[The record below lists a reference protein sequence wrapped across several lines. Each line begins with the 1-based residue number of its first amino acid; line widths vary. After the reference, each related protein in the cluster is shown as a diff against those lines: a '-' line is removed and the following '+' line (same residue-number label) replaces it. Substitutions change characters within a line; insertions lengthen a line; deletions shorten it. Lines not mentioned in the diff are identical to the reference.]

1 MKMRGMKRNF
11 IRGIS
16 LCVLWIFFCTSAFGQ
31 IAFKEEKTKVNSIKR
46 STKYVY
52 GEGIAET
59 EAEARE
65 IAEQN
70 LRQAILQLVSEEKDL
85 LEAEAVLVNAAKQN
99 TSQIKLK
106 RGTMDRVFLYVEKK
120 NIFPSE
126 NPFIMEQSMPEEE
139 KTEAE
144 IVEQDVAEEELL
156 DFKALEEPAEA
167 QDVIQK
173 VESLTLQGVLA
184 CQDMTALRAYLA
196 EQKEAYK
203 VMFGD
208 VRQDFKPSWY
218 VVVYEG
224 EEIKA
229 VLDKGLQRRTNLL
242 SGTKEEIGTYSSFP
256 KMWFIIYE

>member
-1 MKMRGMKRNF
+1 MKRDF
-11 IRGIS
+11 MRRIG
-16 LCVLWIFFCTSAFGQ
+16 LCLLGIFFCVSAFGQ

-59 EAEARE
+59 EVEARE

-106 RGTMDRVFLYVEKK
+106 RGTMERVFLYVEKK

-126 NPFIMEQSMPEEE
+126 NPFIMEQSTPKEEE
-139 KTEAE
+139 PEAE
-144 IVEQDVAEEELL
+144 VVKPNVAEKSLPKLNGVEI
-156 DFKALEEPAEA
+156 PAETSTTIPEA
-167 QDVIQK
+167 V
-173 VESLTLQGVLA
+173 SPTLQGILA
-184 CQDMTALRAYLA
+184 CQDMTSLRTYLT
-196 EQKEAYK
+196 EQKERHK

-218 VVVYEG
+218 VIVYEG
-224 EEIKA
+224 ETIKA
-229 VLDKGLQRRTNLL
+229 ILDKGLQRRTNLI
-242 SGTKEEIGTYSSFP
+242 SGIKEEIGTYSGFP
-256 KMWFIIYE
+256 KIWFIIYE

>member
-1 MKMRGMKRNF
+1 MKMRGMKRDF

-144 IVEQDVAEEELL
+144 IVEQDVAEEELP

-173 VESLTLQGVLA
+173 VESPTLQGVLA
-184 CQDMTALRAYLA
+184 CQDMTVLRAYLA
-196 EQKEAYK
+196 EQKEGYK

-242 SGTKEEIGTYSSFP
+242 SGTKEEIGTYFGFP